1 MFGRGLAA
9 VGALFVFRRLTFVQ
23 SRKAGLLHRRNMHE
37 HVLAA
42 SRGLD
47 ESKPL
52 GRVKP
57 FHSTFSHHV
66 VSAGLKTIAIGRS
79 LETGLSDGAHDT
91 RYEPRLIAQ
100 TISGKLGKM
109 LRFAVISQVLPVP
122 PSFAANSRASA
133 GRQNP
138 GRACDRGFEQ

>member
-1 MFGRGLAA
+1 M
-9 VGALFVFRRLTFVQ
+9 
-23 SRKAGLLHRRNMHE
+23 NE

-42 SRGLD
+42 IAGLD
-47 ESKPL
+47 KSEAL

-57 FHSTFSHHV
+57 LHSTFSHHV

-100 TISGKLGKM
+100 TMAGKLRKM
-109 LRFAVISQVLPVP
+109 PLIALKSRVLPVCR
-122 PSFAANSRASA
+122 SFSAAARASSCV
-133 GRQNP
+133 QEPN
-138 GRACDRGFEQ
+138 

>member
-1 MFGRGLAA
+1 
-9 VGALFVFRRLTFVQ
+9 
-23 SRKAGLLHRRNMHE
+23 MHE
-37 HVLAA
+37 HVLAT

-57 FHSTFSHHV
+57 LHSTFSHHV
-66 VSAGLKTIAIGRS
+66 VSAGLKTITIGRS

-100 TISGKLGKM
+100 TMSVKLHKM
-109 LRFAVISQVLPVP
+109 PLIALKSRFLPVSR
-122 PSFAANSRASA
+122 SFAAAVSAISLRAS
-133 GRQNP
+133 
-138 GRACDRGFEQ
+138 